1 MGRRYTCGRERRI
14 QEWRLA
20 GPDGSSVQRPAT
32 PDRAVSP
39 ARLRASVDRDDHR
52 RSQDLREA
60 TRVYPTGCSAAGH
73 RFTRVLLHGER
84 KGYASLQIMLLI
96 SDQEVRQVL
105 TLRDCIDAME
115 RAFSEEARGIAV
127 NRPRSRYKVPPDLD
141 KPGYMANII
150 SGAVPSSGV
159 AALRYDSTI
168 VQERVVAGSKRMDFP
183 SPLKRSWGF
192 VLLFSLQTGEPL
204 ALVHDFSLSAVRV
217 GATTGIAHRALAKK
231 TSKIVGIFGSGNEAR
246 TNLEAICAVRE
257 IERVKVYSITKEHRD
272 RFAEEMTELLN
283 VEVQP
288 VISPEA
294 VVKGSDIV
302 MCATNSSQPVF
313 DGNWLEPG
321 QLVTTIANT
330 DGVHLRTE
338 ADDGTMLR
346 SDFIVLN
353 SKETAITN
361 QQRELLDL
369 IDQGTIGW
377 DKVCELGQVLIGSR
391 PGRASD
397 RQIIYYKSN

>member
-1 MGRRYTCGRERRI
+1 
-14 QEWRLA
+14 
-20 GPDGSSVQRPAT
+20 
-32 PDRAVSP
+32 
-39 ARLRASVDRDDHR
+39 
-52 RSQDLREA
+52 
-60 TRVYPTGCSAAGH
+60 
-73 RFTRVLLHGER
+73 
-84 KGYASLQIMLLI
+84 MLLI
-96 SDQEVRQVL
+96 SDPEVRQVL
-105 TLRDCIDAME
+105 KMRDCIDAMD
-115 RAFSEEARGIAV
+115 RAFAEEARGIAV
-127 NRPRSRYKVPPDLD
+127 NRPRTRYKVPPDLD

-150 SGAVPSSGV
+150 PGAVPSSGV

-204 ALVHDFSLSAVRV
+204 ALIHDFSLSAVRV

-246 TNLEAICAVRE
+246 TNLEAICAVRA

-283 VEVQP
+283 LEVQP
-288 VISPEA
+288 VGSPEA

-330 DGVHLRTE
+330 DGVHRRTE

-369 IDQGTIGW
+369 IDQGKFDW
-377 DKVCELGQVLIGSR
+377 DKVCELGQVLIGNH
-391 PGRASD
+391 PGRKSD
-397 RQIIYYKSN
+397 QQIVYYKSNSGVGIQFAAVGALIYEACKKKGLGRELPSEWFGADLSEWMDKGFMPSP